1 MQTRGNFYQHDLGR
15 IILPGF
21 SRDPAEVPKH
31 VRQLCQTKAYA
42 DPLDSCMITRCH
54 LWGRKDVEA
63 NHQLPVREHHVH
75 QRHFDRLVMLSDGV
89 FAIALT
95 LSAVELKPEETA
107 GAHGLV
113 AQWATP
119 LLVYFLSFFI
129 VGGVWMQHRRVLTHL
144 RHVDTPMTLL
154 TLAVLSVVSLMPVV
168 IRVFLTAA
176 SGDSGEGMLI
186 YSLALMANY
195 LCLAASWGYAVF
207 IGKLAPDVPAPRA
220 LSWLLRDVFVA
231 MLFGAT
237 ALFSAHMK
245 IAAVSVCVAGIAL
258 RFVSGKLARR
268 AEAAA

>member
-1 MQTRGNFYQHDLGR
+1 M
-15 IILPGF
+15 
-21 SRDPAEVPKH
+21 
-31 VRQLCQTKAYA
+31 
-42 DPLDSCMITRCH
+42 
-54 LWGRKDVEA
+54 EA
-63 NHQLPVREHHVH
+63 NHPLPVREHHVH

-95 LSAVELKPEETA
+95 LSAVELKPEESA

-168 IRVFLTAA
+168 IRVLLTSA

-207 IGKLAPDVPAPRA
+207 IGKLAPDVPLPRA
-220 LSWLLRDVFVA
+220 WSWLLRDLFVA
-231 MLFGAT
+231 VLFGAA
-237 ALFSAHMK
+237 ALFTAHMR
-245 IAAVSVCVAGIAL
+245 IAAIAVCVAGVAVRL
-258 RFVSGKLARR
+258 VSGKLARR
-268 AEAAA
+268 ADAAA